1 MRNNIVVMFFV
12 AVVCVPT
19 VAHSED
25 ARSILETAQ
34 QRQLERWEG
43 VDSYV
48 VQSSVMGNSSQTYFR
63 RTEVSD
69 ESGSTHTLFLPNV
82 QSNLNPSGCE
92 GAQTM
97 TAEGLEAYAAAS
109 EMMGE
114 ASATEIENGLEEA
127 GLPRGLLA
135 GTGSDPT
142 ATFDPRVIMGSNAKF
157 LRGAAQAQRQ
167 QAASD
172 PSADVT
178 DHMAEFADRAKLV
191 GTESIDGRK
200 AYHLRVNDLNQAQEA
215 DGREYKMDAVSMWID
230 SAQYV
235 PLRMK
240 VDGTLTSAGETK
252 PMLIET
258 IQSDYRAIPDSKM
271 YESFKRV
278 MKISGMMD
286 AAQEAQ
292 LIEAQAKLVEFE
304 QQMASM
310 PASQRQM
317 MEKMMGPQLEM
328 MRNMAAGGG
337 FQIEVVTDSIVVN
350 PPMMDANGEPC
361 PAQ

>member
-1 MRNNIVVMFFV
+1 MRNNIVVTFFV
-12 AVVCVPT
+12 AIVCVPT
-19 VAHSED
+19 AALSED
-25 ARSILETAQ
+25 ARSILEAVQ
-34 QRQLERWEG
+34 QKQLERWEG
-43 VDSYV
+43 VESYV
-48 VQSSVMGNSSQTYFR
+48 VQSSVMGNSSRTHFR

-69 ESGSTHTLFLPNV
+69 ESGATHTLFLPDV
-82 QSNLNPSGCE
+82 QSSMSSSRCE

-350 PPMMDANGEPC
+350 PPLMDANGEPC
-361 PAQ
+361 PAK